1 MFQHKGKETMN
12 ESLSLYVT
20 RDLKLNI
27 ALAMELLTK
36 IHVIAYHDVTK
47 KEHDVMVDNILP
59 ADTDPATLKAERRDM
74 RKSGFRPSLM
84 KKYDCFAGIII
95 PHINRGGK
103 ISIETS
109 TKEIVL
115 ESSDRAAIANSLDI
129 LSHCYRDKDD
139 GTLSPELIEYSE
151 KITRQTGYSE
161 SSNTHTILMAAKFL
175 DRLLIKIIQVDSD
188 INDVLDVKHL
198 RKVVKKQCKEVKK
211 GK

>member
-1 MFQHKGKETMN
+1 
-12 ESLSLYVT
+12 
-20 RDLKLNI
+20 
-27 ALAMELLTK
+27 
-36 IHVIAYHDVTK
+36 
-47 KEHDVMVDNILP
+47 MVDNILP